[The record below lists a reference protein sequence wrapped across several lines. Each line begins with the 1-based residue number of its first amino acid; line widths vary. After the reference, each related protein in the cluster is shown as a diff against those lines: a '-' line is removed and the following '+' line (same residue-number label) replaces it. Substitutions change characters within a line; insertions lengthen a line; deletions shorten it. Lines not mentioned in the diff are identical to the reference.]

1 MVQIFKNANYQFI
14 NRRYIAF
21 TISAILTLIT
31 IISLIVHGGLKN
43 GVDFTGGTLLE
54 LRFQTP
60 IRTEVLRSA
69 FRNLAVG
76 NVSIQKF
83 GEGYDFIIRFE
94 SQMAASADS
103 ISSQIIQLLQTEI
116 PNNSAELVRI
126 EMVGPRIGKELQK
139 NAIIAVIIGM
149 IGILIYV
156 SIRFDF
162 RFGTAAVIAL
172 CHDVFTTI
180 GFISLTKTEMSIPM
194 IAAVLTIIGYSVN
207 NSIVISDRI
216 RENRRKM
223 LKGNF
228 MDIINTSINQT
239 LARTSLTAFTTFVVA
254 FTLWLL
260 GAASIKDFAKV
271 IYFGIIIGT
280 YSAIFIGAPL
290 VAEWEKRFPA
300 DRRR

>member
-1 MVQIFKNANYQFI
+1 MVQIFKNANYKFVG
-14 NRRYIAF
+14 RRYIAF

-43 GVDFTGGTLLE
+43 GVDFSGGTLLE

-60 IRTEVLRSA
+60 ISTEVLRSA

-94 SQMAASADS
+94 SQMAASAES
-103 ISSQIIQLLQTEI
+103 TSAQIIQLLQTEI

-139 NAIIAVIIGM
+139 NAFIAVIIGM

-228 MDIINTSINQT
+228 MDIINKSINQT
-239 LARTSLTAFTTFVVA
+239 LARTSLTAFTTVVVS

-271 IYFGIIIGT
+271 ISFGIIIGT

-290 VAEWEKRFPA
+290 VAEWENRFPA
-300 DRRR
+300 HRRR